1 MQSKYVRIAGIIL
14 AILLGAAALLYLG
27 GLVSQV
33 YLGYQQWLTDR
44 GLAGNATMT
53 PVLFS
58 PLVCWRS
65 ALTINGLICTL
76 FLAVLAGG
84 LYLFLRLQDRFRSK
98 DYDPRNF
105 TRSKRGT
112 YGTSGWMSDKEMSG
126 GHAAQQAHR
135 CIRCQRNYEVQRCDP
150 PSDLPEHPA
159 R

>member
-76 FLAVLAGG
+76 FLAVLAG
-84 LYLFLRLQDRFRSK
+84 RL
-98 DYDPRNF
+98 
-105 TRSKRGT
+105 
-112 YGTSGWMSDKEMSG
+112 
-126 GHAAQQAHR
+126 
-135 CIRCQRNYEVQRCDP
+135 
-150 PSDLPEHPA
+150 
-159 R
+159 

>member
-1 MQSKYVRIAGIIL
+1 MQSKFVRIAGIIL

-98 DYDPRNF
+98 D
-105 TRSKRGT
+105 
-112 YGTSGWMSDKEMSG
+112 
-126 GHAAQQAHR
+126 
-135 CIRCQRNYEVQRCDP
+135 
-150 PSDLPEHPA
+150 
-159 R
+159 

>member
-1 MQSKYVRIAGIIL
+1 MQSKYVRTAGIVL
-14 AILLGAAALLYLG
+14 AVLLGAAVLLYLG
-27 GLVSQV
+27 GLISQI
-33 YLGYQQWLTDR
+33 YLGYQQWMSDGGIT
-44 GLAGNATMT
+44 GNATMT

-65 ALTINGLICTL
+65 ALTVNGLICTL

-112 YGTSGWMSDKEMSG
+112 YGTSGWMSDKEMRSVL
-126 GHAAQQAHR
+126 
-135 CIRCQRNYEVQRCDP
+135 EVA
-150 PSDLPEHPA
+150 SVAKA
-159 R
+159 RGIIL